1 MSRFARL
8 LVLGFLA
15 CADPHRGASDTTTT
29 TPPVVQNGHDW
40 TRFNYDAAR
49 TGTSTADVGLTAA
62 SIPTMRRQQVTLD
75 GVVDASAIYLNNI
88 QVNGAAHDVFFVTT
102 EYGKTQAVDANDG
115 TILWT
120 FTPPNY
126 RDRKSVV

>member
-8 LVLGFLA
+8 FLFGFLA
-15 CADPHRGASDTTTT
+15 CADPHRSTTDTTTT
-29 TPPVVQNGHDW
+29 TPPPVVQNGHDW

-62 SIPTMRRQQVTLD
+62 TIPTMKRQQVTID

-102 EYGKTQAVDANDG
+102 EYGKTLAVDA
-115 TILWT
+115 
-120 FTPPNY
+120 
-126 RDRKSVV
+126 